1 MTHTAYI
8 AIGSNIGNP
17 YQNCIEAIRNISKN
31 DSIKVI
37 SKSSF
42 YKTSPIGDIEQEWF
56 INSVIKITTSFS
68 PENLLSNL
76 LNIETE
82 MGRVRKEKWGPRLI
96 DLDLLFYDN
105 LILNQE
111 LITIPH
117 PEIQKRKFVLIPMS
131 EIAGTY
137 SHPTLKKTI
146 KTLLLESSDDS
157 EVQKLTE
164 PI

>member
-1 MTHTAYI
+1 
-8 AIGSNIGNP
+8 
-17 YQNCIEAIRNISKN
+17 
-31 DSIKVI
+31 
-37 SKSSF
+37 
-42 YKTSPIGDIEQEWF
+42 
-56 INSVIKITTSFS
+56 
-68 PENLLSNL
+68 
-76 LNIETE
+76 

-105 LILNQE
+105 LILNQG

-137 SHPTLKKTI
+137 SHPILKKTI

>member
-1 MTHTAYI
+1 MIHTAYI
-8 AIGSNIGNP
+8 GIGSNLGTSGK
-17 YQNCIEAIRNISKN
+17 NCVEAIEKISTN
-31 DSIKVI
+31 DHIKII

-42 YKTSPIGDIEQEWF
+42 YKTAPIGDIEQDWF
-56 INSVIKITTSFS
+56 INSVIRVDTKLN
-68 PENLLSNL
+68 PKELLLTL
-76 LNIETE
+76 LNIESE
-82 MGRVRKEKWGPRLI
+82 MGRIRKEKWGPRLI

-117 PEIQKRKFVLIPMS
+117 PEIQKRKFVLIPLA
-131 EIAGTY
+131 EIACDL

-146 KTLLLESSDDS
+146 STLLVESKDDS
-157 EVQKLTE
+157 VVKKLAS